1 MRFFGT
7 TIRKPF
13 MSCTSFSF
21 MIYRSTKA
29 RSNANTTIQMV
40 GEQSDGIQTLTP
52 KQWKVDND
60 FQLFTCYCFQWG
72 ILTLPDEFIARSSS
86 LEQSIDFALRNLI
99 NECIF
104 SRISIWTSKWCFFVV
119 LIFFFCIFHREPLRR
134 VKIFLPL
141 LSYFYCFEKKW
152 THEYLENAAKYEK
165 LKQIDPIRWHKQQGE
180 EVSAK

>member
-40 GEQSDGIQTLTP
+40 YEQSDGIQTLTP

-119 LIFFFCIFHREPLRR
+119 LIFFFSHFSSGTFAKSENLSPAPA
-134 VKIFLPL
+134 IFLL
-141 LSYFYCFEKKW
+141 LREKMNLGKCSEIW
-152 THEYLENAAKYEK
+152 EIKTNWSDSVA
-165 LKQIDPIRWHKQQGE
+165 
-180 EVSAK
+180 